1 MEEELQR
8 QEMVRD
14 GLVKQ
19 SHLEV
24 SKAEKI
30 KIGTR
35 FRKLVDTKHINL
47 PIENS
52 FDNSAVQK

>member
-1 MEEELQR
+1 
-8 QEMVRD
+8 MVRD

-35 FRKLVDTKHINL
+35 LRKLVDTKHINL